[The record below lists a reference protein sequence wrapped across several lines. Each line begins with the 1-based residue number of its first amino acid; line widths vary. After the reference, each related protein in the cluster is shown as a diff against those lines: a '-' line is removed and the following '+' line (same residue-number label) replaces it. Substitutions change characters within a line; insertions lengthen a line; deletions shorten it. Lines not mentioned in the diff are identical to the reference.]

1 MGAVV
6 GDCTDAL
13 IGRALCTEGGHL
25 SIGRGGFSLHCDRG
39 CTLSGYD
46 CERMKALCIAHG
58 LPVID
63 SRDVPFEA
71 VWKLAVNGPM
81 IAVGHAANEP
91 PWHALSDAPLRIV
104 AEAYRAAGAE
114 VLNLPGNPGPA
125 EHSGQGRSLP

>member
-1 MGAVV
+1 
-6 GDCTDAL
+6 
-13 IGRALCTEGGHL
+13 
-25 SIGRGGFSLHCDRG
+25 
-39 CTLSGYD
+39 
-46 CERMKALCIAHG
+46 MKALCIAHG

-81 IAVGHAANEP
+81 IAVGHAADEP

-114 VLNLPGNPGPA
+114 VLNLPGESTRPPSA
-125 EHSGQGRSLP
+125 PDRADPSPETHPPERSQDHVRESRLRGL